1 MSPFYHLLLGVFLL
15 VNSGFCAKKPKVT
28 TPYGPI
34 VGFEHKSAV
43 SGAKYHVFLGI
54 RYGNPPDHIYRF
66 QKPDPVE
73 KWPHINHDATHFRA
87 SCIPS
92 LRSELEE
99 HVNYSEDCLF
109 LNIVTP
115 PDAREKKLPVLVFI
129 HGGGF
134 QFGDTSSIGYEKAAD
149 NFVSQDI
156 IFVSVQYRLGPLG
169 FFTTGDSEIPGN
181 MGLWDQTLALQF
193 LHEVLPDFGGDPEQ
207 ITLAGHSAGAA
218 SVSALLYSPHSDHL
232 FNQAIQLS
240 GSIFSESNL
249 HPEVVEDSKKLAK
262 AAGCPQED
270 SKGLR
275 DCIEIRTVD
284 ELLDAMEQI
293 GELLPGPRNKK
304 FHPVFDKD
312 FFPYDIEK
320 MSRKAPKKRTM
331 QGLVAL
337 ESGTSVLYPFR
348 LSKLLGI
355 PKESWATYS
364 KDSLV
369 DFIRSQVSG
378 EHEFGTSSSRFSSLV
393 EEFYLNGPM
402 TGNSSFY
409 LNAFATL
416 LSDLQYNIPTLHE
429 IELKLQHGWE
439 TFFYV
444 IDYDSET
451 TKDPTHPIN
460 GPFHASELRFL
471 FNFDGKDKI
480 PFNEKDTKFES
491 NLVNAI
497 VSFIKSGNPST
508 ETVPWPA
515 VSKSHPFSNLRL
527 NDQPKMHE
535 DFRKDAYELW
545 QSDIAKTVG
554 ADLMKKRLPAG
565 KATYRHSEL

>member
-1 MSPFYHLLLGVFLL
+1 MSAFHVLLGLFL
-15 VNSGFCAKKPKVT
+15 VNTTICAGKPKVT

-43 SGAKYHVFLGI
+43 SGSKYHVFLGI

-66 QKPDPVE
+66 QKPEAVE

-134 QFGDTSSIGYEKAAD
+134 QFGDSSMIGYEKAAD
-149 NFVSQDI
+149 NFVSKDI

-169 FFTTGDSEIPGN
+169 FFTTGDSEISGN

-193 LHEVLPDFGGDPEQ
+193 LHEVLPDFGGDPDR

-240 GSIFSESNL
+240 GSIFSQSNL
-249 HPEVVEDSKKLAK
+249 DRDVVEDSKKLAK
-262 AAGCPQED
+262 AAGCEQED
-270 SKGLR
+270 SKALR

-284 ELLDAMEQI
+284 ELLDAMENI

-304 FHPVFDKD
+304 FHPYFDKD

-331 QGLVAL
+331 QGLVSQ
-337 ESGTSVLYPFR
+337 ESGLSVLYPVK
-348 LSKLLGI
+348 LAKLLGV

-364 KDSLV
+364 KDNLV
-369 DFIRSQVSG
+369 DFIRSQVAV
-378 EHEFGTSSSRFSSLV
+378 EQEFGTASARFSSLV

-402 TGNSSFY
+402 SGNSSFY
-409 LNAFATL
+409 LTAFATL

-429 IELKLQHGWE
+429 IELKMQHGWE
-439 TFFYV
+439 TYFYV
-444 IDYDSET
+444 IDYESET
-451 TKDPTHPIN
+451 TKDPTHPIR

-471 FNFDGKDKI
+471 FNFDGRDKI
-480 PFNEKDTKFES
+480 PFNEKDTAFE
-491 NLVNAI
+491 NHFVAAI
-497 VSFIKSGNPST
+497 VNFVNSGNPST
-508 ETVPWPA
+508 DTVSWPP
-515 VSKSHPFSNLRL
+515 VSKSEPFANLHL
-527 NDQPKMHE
+527 NDQPTLQPS
-535 DFRKDAYELW
+535 FRKDAYELW

-554 ADLMKKRLPAG
+554 ADLMKKRLPAS
-565 KATYRHSEL
+565 KATFRHSEL

>member
-1 MSPFYHLLLGVFLL
+1 MSYIYLLLGYFL
-15 VNSGFCAKKPKVT
+15 VSPAFCVSKPKVT

-34 VGFEHKSAV
+34 VGFEHKSTV
-43 SGAKYHVFLGI
+43 TGSKYHVFLGI

-66 QKPDPVE
+66 QKPEPVE

-99 HVNYSEDCLF
+99 QVNYSEDCLF

-115 PDAREKKLPVLVFI
+115 PDAKEKKLPVLVFI

-134 QFGDTSSIGYEKAAD
+134 QFGDTSMIGYQKAAD
-149 NFVSQDI
+149 NFVSKDI
-156 IFVSVQYRLGPLG
+156 IFVSIQYRLGPLG

-193 LHEVLPDFGGDPEQ
+193 LHEVLPDFGGDPDR

-232 FNQAIQLS
+232 FSQAIQLS

-249 HPEVVEDSKKLAK
+249 DRNVVDDSRKLAK

-270 SKGLR
+270 SKELR

-284 ELLDAMEQI
+284 ELLDAMESI
-293 GELLPGPRNKK
+293 GELLPGPRTKK
-304 FHPVFDKD
+304 FHPYFDKD

-331 QGLVAL
+331 QGLVSL
-337 ESGTSVLYPFR
+337 ESGLSVLYPVK
-348 LSKLLGI
+348 LAKLLGV
-355 PKESWATYS
+355 PKESWSTYS
-364 KDSLV
+364 KDNLV
-369 DFIRSQVSG
+369 DFIRSQVAV
-378 EHEFGTSSSRFSSLV
+378 EQEFGTASARFSGLV
-393 EEFYLNGPM
+393 EEFYLSGPM

-409 LNAFATL
+409 LNAFANL

-429 IELKLQHGWE
+429 VELKLQHGWD
-439 TFFYV
+439 TYLYI

-451 TKDPTHPIN
+451 TKDPTHPIK
-460 GPFHASELRFL
+460 GPFHASELRYL
-471 FNFDGKDKI
+471 FNFNGMDTI
-480 PFNEKDTKFES
+480 PFNDKDKKFE
-491 NLVNAI
+491 NYFVNAI
-497 VSFIKSGNPST
+497 VNFINTGTPST
-508 ETVPWPA
+508 KALLWPA
-515 VSKSHPFSNLRL
+515 VSKSQPFANLLL
-527 NDQPKMHE
+527 NDKPSVQTS
-535 DFRKDAYELW
+535 FRQEAYELW

-554 ADLMKKRLPAG
+554 ADLMKKRLPAS
-565 KATYRHSEL
+565 KATFRHSEL

>member
-1 MSPFYHLLLGVFLL
+1 MSSFYLLLGFLL
-15 VNSGFCAKKPKVT
+15 ASPVLCVVKPKIT
-28 TPYGPI
+28 TSYGPI
-34 VGFEHKSAV
+34 VGFEHTSAV
-43 SGAKYHVFLGI
+43 SGSKYHVFLGI

-66 QKPDPVE
+66 QKPEPVE

-115 PDAREKKLPVLVFI
+115 PNAREKKLPVIVFL

-134 QFGDTSSIGYEKAAD
+134 QFGDSSMVGYEKAAD

-193 LHEVLPDFGGDPEQ
+193 LHEILPDFGGDPDR
-207 ITLAGHSAGAA
+207 ITLSGHSAGAA

-232 FNQAIQLS
+232 FAQAIQLS
-240 GSIFSESNL
+240 GSIFSENNL
-249 HPEVVEDSKKLAK
+249 NQNVVDDSRELAK
-262 AAGCPQED
+262 AAGCAHED
-270 SKGLR
+270 SKELR

-284 ELLDAMEQI
+284 ELLDAMESI
-293 GELLPGPRNKK
+293 GELLPGPRTKK
-304 FHPVFDKD
+304 FHPHFDKD
-312 FFPYDIEK
+312 FFPYDIET

-331 QGLVAL
+331 QGLVTL
-337 ESGTSVLYPFR
+337 ESGLSVLYPVK
-348 LSKLLGI
+348 LAKLLGVA
-355 PKESWATYS
+355 KENWASYS
-364 KDSLV
+364 KDDLV
-369 DFIRSQVSG
+369 NFIRTEVAV
-378 EHEFGTSSSRFSSLV
+378 EREFGTASARFSALV

-409 LNAFATL
+409 LNAYATL

-429 IELKLQHGWE
+429 IELKTQHGWE

-444 IDYDSET
+444 IDYESET
-451 TKDPTHPIN
+451 TKDPTHPIR

-471 FNFDGKDKI
+471 FNFDDKDKI
-480 PFNEKDTKFES
+480 PFNEKDKKFES
-491 NLVNAI
+491 LLVNSI
-497 VSFIKSGNPST
+497 VHFVTTGTPST
-508 ETVPWPA
+508 ESVPWPA
-515 VSKSHPFSNLRL
+515 VTKSHPFANLLL
-527 NDQPKMHE
+527 NAEPSLQQS
-535 DFRKDAYELW
+535 FRQEAYELW
-545 QSDIAKTVG
+545 QSEIAKTVG
-554 ADLMKKRLPAG
+554 ADLMKKRLPAS
-565 KATYRHSEL
+565 KATFRHSEL